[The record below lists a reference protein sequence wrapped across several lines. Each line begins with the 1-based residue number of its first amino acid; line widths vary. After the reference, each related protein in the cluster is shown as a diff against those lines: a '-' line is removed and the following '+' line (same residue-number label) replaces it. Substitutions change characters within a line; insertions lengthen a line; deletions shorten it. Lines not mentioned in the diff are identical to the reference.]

1 MCIYIYVCIYIYL
14 YIPTCVYLQAYK
26 YSDVYVNLHLPC
38 CVPPS
43 TMERFFLQKEQP
55 KELFMGE
62 IFGKNLWGG
71 VHEETNDHIIS
82 MVGEQNAFSSNL

>member
-1 MCIYIYVCIYIYL
+1 
-14 YIPTCVYLQAYK
+14 
-26 YSDVYVNLHLPC
+26 
-38 CVPPS
+38 
-43 TMERFFLQKEQP
+43 MERFFLEKEQP

>member
-1 MCIYIYVCIYIYL
+1 MYIYIYIYL
-14 YIPTCVYLQAYK
+14 YIPIYVYLQAYR
-26 YSDVYVNLHLPC
+26 YSDVYVSLHLPC

-43 TMERFFLQKEQP
+43 TMERFFLEKEQP

-82 MVGEQNAFSSNL
+82 MVGEQNTFSSNL